1 MRAIV
6 ALLIVVIMIA
16 SGLAAVGLLLY
27 QTGIF
32 S

>member
-1 MRAIV
+1 MRPILAIV
-6 ALLIVVIMIA
+6 VLLILIA
-16 SGLAAVGLLLY
+16 SVLTALGLLLY